1 VARRPGNVVEIP
13 LGEGRRG
20 FARDLGLEVEFYD
33 CQAARDEVVDVE
45 GLEGT
50 PVAFRVMVMDSAF
63 KPSSTWR
70 SIGKLPLGAD
80 QSPDSRFA
88 KQDPLTGALSIYR
101 EDSAAG
107 TWHEEPATLEE
118 CAGLEVA
125 AVWSAEHVEDRLR
138 DHFSGTPDKW
148 SNSMAIDASALP
160 PA

>member
-33 CQAARDEVVDVE
+33 CQAARDEDVDVE

-70 SIGKLPLGAD
+70 SIGKLPLCAD
-80 QSPDSRFA
+80 ESPDKSLRQA
-88 KQDPLTGALSIYR
+88 RSAYRRAVDLS
-101 EDSAAG
+101 G
-107 TWHEEPATLEE
+107 
-118 CAGLEVA
+118 GLSCRYLA
-125 AVWSAEHVEDRLR
+125 
-138 DHFSGTPDKW
+138 
-148 SNSMAIDASALP
+148 
-160 PA
+160 